1 MNKLLRVVGL
11 TCCVLLSGCGSNPP
25 KRSEIAANSKKNLAE
40 SSEENF
46 GAQREKSEPRPKP
59 KRQVIPKLS
68 NLRQFVSYYQR
79 TLESL
84 GKKKD
89 DSSYMV
95 EPEEV
100 EVMKQQLSHLIQVDP
115 SSISFLVNSRNQG
128 AWFGNCTMFLDK
140 KEEKIYIVSR
150 EGEEQVLSLRDKIFG
165 GLYKTGKGE
174 WVFISAFY
182 GDLQKKVPY
191 RVFWGATEL
200 KVTNFIIDRSKDGTV
215 EGQAKTAAGDMLN
228 LFRKGRDNKTV
239 RVNDQTLLAVF
250 E

>member
-1 MNKLLRVVGL
+1 
-11 TCCVLLSGCGSNPP
+11 CGSNPT
-25 KRSEIAANSKKNLAE
+25 KRNEMAANTKKNLAE
-40 SSEENF
+40 SVEENSSF
-46 GAQREKSEPRPKP
+46 QREKTEPKPKP

-68 NLRQFVSYYQR
+68 NLRQFISYYQR

-100 EVMKQQLSHLIQVDP
+100 ELMKQQLSHLIQVDP

-128 AWFGNCTMFLDK
+128 AWFGNCTLFLDK

-150 EGEEQVLSLRDKIFG
+150 EGEEQILSLRDKIFG
-165 GLYKTGKGE
+165 GLYKTDRGE

-191 RVFWGATEL
+191 RVFWGASEL
-200 KVTNFIIDRSKDGTV
+200 KVTNFMIDRSKDGTV
-215 EGQAKTAAGDMLN
+215 DGQAKTAAGDLLT

-239 RVNDQTLLAVF
+239 RVNNQTLLAVF